1 MVERIIMRDRNRID
15 YNKKF
20 ESSKPAFNSFEEE
33 KNIEEPI
40 ETVTEELV
48 AEEVEAGTKPQEG
61 KVVVKKNQSLNLREG
76 MDTDAPVIKTL
87 SNDEKVI
94 IDTIYPDWYRV
105 VTESGA
111 EGYVMAQYIE
121 MI

>member
-20 ESSKPAFNSFEEE
+20 ESSKPSFNSFEEE
-33 KNIEEPI
+33 KIIEEPV
-40 ETVTEELV
+40 ETITEELV

-61 KVVVKKNQSLNLREG
+61 KVVIKKNQSLNLREDMNTG
-76 MDTDAPVIKTL
+76 APVIKTL
-87 SNDEKVI
+87 SNDEKVV